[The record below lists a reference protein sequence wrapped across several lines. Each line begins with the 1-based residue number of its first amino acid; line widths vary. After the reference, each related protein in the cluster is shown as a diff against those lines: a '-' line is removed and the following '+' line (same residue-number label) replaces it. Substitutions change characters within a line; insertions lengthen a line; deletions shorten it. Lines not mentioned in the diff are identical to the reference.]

1 MKHENP
7 KMSPL
12 LTEFLRGRINF
23 EIVPQKLKTMAINW
37 EFGNYPTISS
47 TPRLQLVSRVIAAS
61 QILQDG
67 KSVGKK
73 IAKTK
78 TQNTNTNTHCDWD
91 KWSVS

>member
-23 EIVPQKLKTMAINW
+23 EIVPQKLKTMAINL

-61 QILQDG
+61 QILRDG
-67 KSVGKK
+67 KSVGTK
-73 IAKTK
+73 IAKTNTK
-78 TQNTNTNTHCDWD
+78 TQNTNTNTHCDWV
-91 KWSVS
+91 K

>member
-23 EIVPQKLKTMAINW
+23 ETVPQNFKTMAINR
-37 EFGNYPTISS
+37 EFGDYPTISS

-61 QILQDG
+61 QILRDG

-78 TQNTNTNTHCDWD
+78 TKTQNTNTNTRCDWG
-91 KWSVS
+91 K